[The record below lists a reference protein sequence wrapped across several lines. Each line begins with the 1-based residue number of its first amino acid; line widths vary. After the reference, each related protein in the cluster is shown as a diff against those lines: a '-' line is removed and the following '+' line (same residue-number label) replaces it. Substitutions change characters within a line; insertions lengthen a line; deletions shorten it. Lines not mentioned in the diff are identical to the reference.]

1 MKELRTMI
9 EVKYRKLERNFKR
22 LSKMEGGVGY
32 SNKGQL
38 FNHLNY
44 LRELLSEEGKM
55 GLQSVTRSAEHLP

>member
-1 MKELRTMI
+1 MECLESVAEKEGREMEEVKELRTMV

-22 LSKMEGGVGY
+22 LSKMEGGIGY

-44 LRELLSEEGKM
+44 LR
-55 GLQSVTRSAEHLP
+55 